1 MLRLRQAQ
9 IEQTVAEERARLRRI
24 EAHLRALEGS
34 ISMAALDVVIKSTE
48 PLRIAEASDTS
59 AGFGPDLGDIFERL
73 YPQVLAHLGRLGA
86 DPGLC
91 VAWYEEPAEDRLV
104 VVHAGFDVGGQ
115 AVGDG
120 DGVRAVD
127 LPVIEV
133 ASVVHRGSMD
143 TVVPVYEA
151 LVCWIEDSGSR
162 LAGRELYL
170 EWHDDEPAK
179 NVTELQMPITR

>member
-1 MLRLRQAQ
+1 MLDEEPPLEQLRGMLRLRQAQ

-73 YPQVLAHLGRLGA
+73 YLQVLAHLGRLGA

-120 DGVRAVD
+120 DGVRVVD

-133 ASVVHRGSMD
+133 ASVVHRGSMAC
-143 TVVPVYEA
+143 THSSAP
-151 LVCWIEDSGSR
+151 R
-162 LAGRELYL
+162 GRAIVSEG
-170 EWHDDEPAK
+170 P
-179 NVTELQMPITR
+179 TRHQTAPSAQTHR